1 MRLEAASQS
10 KALLLVADDAHL
22 MDVLSWQLLQSVVEA
37 VRPLSLLVALLR
49 SQHTRAEELRLL
61 VPGLRT
67 CKLQPLA
74 SGALRNVVAWDLG
87 VPPEALPETLVTAV
101 TNMSAGHPLI
111 VREARALVPRAAG
124 RAPLCRAL
132 RRRRRAQV
140 MRQVQQQGLLRVDA
154 ETGSVELVGD
164 LSRLHALVAGADV
177 SGRLQMLLQC
187 RLDALSHG
195 AREVL
200 RVASVLRSDFDLQ
213 LLRRCCH
220 EARRRPHPAPL
231 RRAALRVT
239 AHRRRRCRV
248 TRRWCARRRSSWSR
262 GSGCARGR

>member
-132 RRRRRAQV
+132 RRLHVLSPSRRRSYSIHKP
-140 MRQVQQQGLLRVDA
+140 R
-154 ETGSVELVGD
+154 
-164 LSRLHALVAGADV
+164 HARAT
-177 SGRLQMLLQC
+177 
-187 RLDALSHG
+187 
-195 AREVL
+195 
-200 RVASVLRSDFDLQ
+200 
-213 LLRRCCH
+213 
-220 EARRRPHPAPL
+220 PAPL
-231 RRAALRVT
+231 RGDGLRVK
-239 AHRRRRCRV
+239 A
-248 TRRWCARRRSSWSR
+248 
-262 GSGCARGR
+262 GR